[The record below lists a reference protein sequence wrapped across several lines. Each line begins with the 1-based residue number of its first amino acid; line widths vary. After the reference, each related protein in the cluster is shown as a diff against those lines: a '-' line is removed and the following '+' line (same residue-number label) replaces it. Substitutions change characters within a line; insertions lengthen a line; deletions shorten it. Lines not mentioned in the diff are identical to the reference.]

1 MKTVLV
7 TGATGFVGSHVL
19 EALMGRHDVRLIA
32 ACRDRRKIVPQFSG
46 EVREGNLHDER
57 YLDGLLHEVD
67 VVCHAASWSSL
78 CGHTKESQALYY
90 QPTVRLIDQALSCHV
105 SRLINVSST
114 AAAAPTASADALS
127 RGIPRRFWPHLC
139 SVIAIEDY
147 LRAHANQG
155 CTMVNLRLG
164 DFVGKR
170 YALGLLPILLPRL
183 KTRLVPWIAGGKTK
197 FPLVDGQDI
206 GQAFALAALTPH
218 LSGYESFNIVGPEQP
233 TVREVIEFLHTEF
246 GYPTPHFSVPFSVAY
261 LFAGF
266 LETLHRFLPGDPLV
280 TRSIVH
286 LLEDPHATNTQAY
299 IRLGYE
305 PRIRWQDSIRAQIAE
320 MAVRQTQPMK
330 MSQPVSDT
338 APHLASV
345 RSGQ

>member
-7 TGATGFVGSHVL
+7 TGATGFVGSHIL
-19 EALMGRHDVRLIA
+19 ETFMEQHDIHLIA
-32 ACRDRRKIVPQFSG
+32 ACRDRGKILPQFSG

-78 CGHTKESQALYY
+78 CGHAEEVKTLYY
-90 QPTVRLIDQALSCHV
+90 QPTVRLIDKALACYV
-105 SRLINVSST
+105 SRFVNVSST
-114 AAAAPTASADALS
+114 AAAAPTASADARS

-139 SVIAIEDY
+139 TVIAVEDY
-147 LRAHANQG
+147 LRAHADQG

-183 KTRLVPWIAGGKTK
+183 KTHLVPWVAGGKTK
-197 FPLVDGQDI
+197 LPLVDGQDI
-206 GQAFALAALTPH
+206 GQAFALAALAPN

-233 TVREVIEFLHTEF
+233 IAREVIEFLHTEF
-246 GYPTPHFSVPFSVAY
+246 GYPTPHFSVPFPVAY
-261 LFAGF
+261 VFAGF
-266 LETLHRFLPGDPLV
+266 METVHRFLPWDPLV

-286 LLEDPHATNTQAY
+286 LLEDPHVTNTQAY
-299 IRLGYE
+299 IRLGYQ
-305 PRIRWQDSIRAQIAE
+305 PRVHWQDAVRAQIKE
-320 MAVRQTQPMK
+320 MAVRQTRPMK
-330 MSQPVSDT
+330 MSQPLGN
-338 APHLASV
+338 AIA
-345 RSGQ
+345 G